1 MHSTTQQP
9 SVAVD
14 TLAVAQAYQDQLIV
28 KRLPEWVM
36 RLSEAEFTLLGDALR
51 NLMSYEQKLSAVFAR
66 ITNIDDFARPLLDQT
81 LDTLQHPLHALLDL
95 PATQD
100 TMDIGNLY
108 FRRWYV
114 YESPTVSYWS
124 TRVPAMDSDYYDVP
138 LLEAALRNFTE
149 QECRQQ
155 PRRNAVV
162 DDKGKHQTSLSAL
175 SFARMCRTL
184 DLGQRYQQH
193 LDSIL
198 LEDTDGQSVKAL
210 LAQFLRRSMLADAL
224 QAKARGV
231 LNEAELQLVIGLCR
245 DDQLG
250 RLDDAQVHA
259 RQLKIFGCAVQ
270 RVVVLDVI
278 DEGVIFNT
286 RKRVLVYVPG
296 DPQGAWS
303 ANDNLE
309 GYTRHV
315 LGQRLR
321 KDDYRRFFSRFVRR
335 RDSHRVFSAIRKR
348 LNDVASWA
356 TRDLDEQT
364 SGQPMPLFE
373 HLADAWI
380 AQIKDDAAM
389 IATPVAQLDR
399 QVQAEHDR
407 QLLAEGWMLLSVAGM
422 FVPVL
427 GAALAAV
434 MVYELLRECFQA
446 VDDWRHDERDAAL
459 EHWLHVGKGTVVLVA
474 TAATVTLARRG
485 WSKVDSWVSARL
497 NDGGEKLWNGDL
509 QPYRGEAPPSDAVID
524 EQGIHRHGA
533 NSWVE
538 MQGHW
543 YPISQDSAGEPWHL
557 SSYQGHSPQLRHNG
571 AGAWRLWHEQPA
583 EWSGSP
589 MMLRRLG
596 RPFSA
601 LDEQQIEHVMAIH
614 ALNEDQLRAWHVFA
628 RRPDAAVIDTAS
640 RLLLAGRIGNLVQ
653 QLRSGATIADTALLQ
668 RARSL
673 PDASGQDGESLAD
686 VVWAHRRVLLQQLYD
701 SAFPDTEA
709 SSILRGSFTSLHRLA
724 ADEVWRTASVDD
736 QTALLLTRRVPLSMA
751 QAARTQV
758 MGIRMTRVYEALV
771 FDTPQ
776 TLDLGRVVLHLLA
789 RLPGAAT
796 RPGWRLFDGDA
807 DQPLLTTAGQGTP
820 FDLVHRSGVF
830 SCRTSDV
837 AAGSSMG
844 ELFDTLAQAYASE
857 HWTTLG
863 LETPNAS
870 ALRARLLTD
879 ASSKRSM
886 ITTWLG
892 ANQPGDAFLVPLQ
905 LGDGRIGYPLSGG
918 RFWATMGQRPPRALQ
933 ARLRDLYPAF
943 SDEQIG
949 RWLEGEDARARLEA
963 LEQQYNVLNN
973 HLKQWVRGAFPTFE
987 LLARRALRKG
997 LIDCWRW
1004 LVPELE
1010 GDLEEPRRYM
1020 LFQVR
1025 SRLQYLPSI
1034 PSSVSFPHISILG
1047 LHDMRLESIPD
1058 DFLRAFPNLRSLEI
1072 THCRLKR
1079 LPLPETLTGQLE
1091 VLDLSGNQI
1100 ALDEGQALVLASCQS
1115 LVYLNLSFN
1124 PLGRSFSVFGMPRL
1138 NALHLQASQ
1147 LDSFPYGVMD
1157 SPELHTLDLRDNAL
1171 YEFPEDFHQSDLW
1184 RVGRVN
1190 LHGNLFA
1197 AAPESLSR
1205 WHWLEA
1211 SRVPYRLRWLDV
1223 VPAERRDDM
1232 SALWT
1237 QLETEQ
1243 GSADFFNTLAALTS
1257 SGNFKSAPLARNFAV
1272 RLLDMFE
1279 FMSRDPVL
1287 KRELF
1292 DNAAVTDCQDNATI
1306 RFTDL
1311 ELRVLVWR
1319 ARHSEL
1325 ARQPEQALLH
1335 LGGQLWRMNVLD
1347 QFAAEH
1353 ALSAGASSESI
1364 EFALAYRIALRSKLD
1379 LPIQQDDMLYA
1390 GIPNLTPWDLH
1401 NATHAVVVAQSADSL
1416 AQYLARQPFW
1426 QDYLRANYASRL
1438 KVPPRMHEELQRLM
1452 DLGDREQD
1460 IARLHIDNQ
1469 QREHEVMLQLTR
1481 EAMGRARTISLDRA

>member
-1 MHSTTQQP
+1 MRSSNQQP

-28 KRLPEWVM
+28 KRLPEWVT
-36 RLSEAEFTLLGDALR
+36 RLSEAEFTLFSDALR
-51 NLMSYEQKLSAVFAR
+51 SILDCEQKLSAAFAR
-66 ITNIDDFARPLLDQT
+66 ISNIDVFAKPLLQ
-81 LDTLQHPLHALLDL
+81 QALK
-95 PATQD
+95 AH
-100 TMDIGNLY
+100 GNLDPGAMY

-114 YESPTVSYWS
+114 YEANTVSYLAG
-124 TRVPAMDSDYYDVP
+124 RVLVPDSDYYDLP
-138 LLEAALRNFTE
+138 LLEAALYNFPE
-149 QECRQQ
+149 SECRQQ

-162 DDKGKHQTSLSAL
+162 DGKGVRQVGLSAVTL
-175 SFARMCRTL
+175 ARLCRAL
-184 DLGQRYQQH
+184 DMGKQYQDH

-198 LEDTDGQSVKAL
+198 LAGTGAHSVKTL
-210 LAQFLRRSMLADAL
+210 LAQFLRSSMLADAL
-224 QAKARGV
+224 QAKVQGV
-231 LNEAELQLVIGLCR
+231 LSEAELQLVIGLCR

-250 RLDDAQVHA
+250 RLDGAPVHA
-259 RQLKIFGCAVQ
+259 RQLKIFGGPVQ

-278 DEGVIFNT
+278 DAGWVLNSS
-286 RKRVLVYVPG
+286 KRVLVYVPG

-303 ANDNLE
+303 ASDDLE
-309 GYTRHV
+309 EYARRV

-321 KDDYRRFFSRFVRR
+321 KDDYRRFFSRFVCR
-335 RDSHRVFSAIRKR
+335 RDSHRVFKALSER
-348 LNDVASWA
+348 LDDVADWA

-364 SGQPMPLFE
+364 TGYQLPLFD

-389 IATPVAQLDR
+389 IAPPVAQLDR

-407 QLLAEGWMLLSVAGM
+407 RLRAEGWMLLTVAGL
-422 FVPVL
+422 FVPLL
-427 GAALAAV
+427 GAALAAL
-434 MVYELLRECFQA
+434 MVYELLRESFQA
-446 VDDWRHDERDAAL
+446 IDDWRDDERDAAL
-459 EHWLHVGKGTVVLVA
+459 EHWLNVGKGVVMLAA
-474 TAATVTLARRG
+474 TAATVTVVRRG
-485 WSKVDSWVSARL
+485 WSKVDRLVSARL
-497 NDGGEKLWNGDL
+497 DDGSEKLWNGDL
-509 QPYRGEAPPSDAVID
+509 QPYRVEGPPSDAVID
-524 EQGIHRHGA
+524 EQGIHRHRA
-533 NSWVE
+533 NCWIE

-543 YPISQDSAGEPWHL
+543 YQVDQDRADEPWRL
-557 SSYQGHSPQLRHNG
+557 LPYRGHRPQLRHNG

-583 EWSGSP
+583 EWSGSH
-589 MMLRRLG
+589 MMFRRLG
-596 RPFSA
+596 RPFSS
-601 LDEQQIEHVMAIH
+601 LDEQQIDHVMAIH
-614 ALNEDQLRAWHVFA
+614 DLQEDHLRRLHVYG
-628 RRPDAAVIDTAS
+628 RRPDAAVTDTAS
-640 RLLLAGRIGNLVQ
+640 RILLASRIGELVL
-653 QLRSGATIADTALLQ
+653 QLRSGAVIADTALLR
-668 RARSL
+668 RARTL
-673 PDASGQDGESLAD
+673 PGAQGQDDQSLAD
-686 VVWAHRRVLLQQLYD
+686 VIWRQRRVLLQQLYD
-701 SAFPDTEA
+701 SDFPDTEA
-709 SSILRGSFTSLHRLA
+709 SSILRGSFASLHRLA
-724 ADEVWRTASVDD
+724 ADEVWHTASSDD
-736 QTALLLTRRVPLSMA
+736 QMALLETRRVPLSMA
-751 QAARTQV
+751 QSARSQV
-758 MGIRMTRVYEALV
+758 MGIRSTRVLEALV

-776 TLDLGRVVLHLLA
+776 TLDLGRVALHLLA
-789 RLPGAAT
+789 RLPGAAS

-807 DQPLLTTAGQGTP
+807 DQPLLTIAGRGTP
-820 FDLVHRSGVF
+820 VDLIYCNGVF
-830 SCRTSDV
+830 NCRTTDAGP
-837 AAGSSMG
+837 AATPG
-844 ELFDTLAQAYASE
+844 ELFDSLANTYGTEQLNL
-857 HWTTLG
+857 LG
-863 LETPNAS
+863 LGEANAA
-870 ALRARLLTD
+870 ALRVRLAADARGL
-879 ASSKRSM
+879 RSM
-886 ITTWLG
+886 IATWLG
-892 ANQPGDAFLVPLQ
+892 TDRPHGTFLSPLQ
-905 LGDGRIGYPLSGG
+905 LGDGRVGYPLSGG

-949 RWLEGEDARARLEA
+949 RWLAGGDAQARLEA

-973 HLKQWVRGAFPTFE
+973 YLNQWVRGAFPTFE
-987 LLARRALRKG
+987 LLARRAFRKG

-1010 GDLEEPRRYM
+1010 GGLEEQRRYM

-1025 SRLQYLPSI
+1025 SRLQRLPSI

-1147 LDSFPYGVMD
+1147 LDTFPYGVMD
-1157 SPELHTLDLRDNAL
+1157 SPELHTLDLRDNAQ
-1171 YEFPEDFHQSDLW
+1171 YEFPEDFHQSQLW

-1190 LHGNLFA
+1190 LRGNLFA
-1197 AAPESLSR
+1197 AAPETLSR

-1223 VPAERRDDM
+1223 VSTNRRDDM

-1257 SGNFKSAPLARNFAV
+1257 AGNFKSAPLARNFAV

-1279 FMSRDPVL
+1279 FMARDPVL

-1325 ARQPEQALLH
+1325 ARHPERALLH

-1347 QFAAEH
+1347 QIAAEH
-1353 ALSAGASSESI
+1353 ALRAGASSESI

-1379 LPIQQDDMLYA
+1379 LPIQQDDMLYF
-1390 GIPNLTPWDLH
+1390 GIPNLKPWDLH
-1401 NATHAVVVAQSADSL
+1401 KATHAVMAAQSADSL

-1426 QDYLRANYASRL
+1426 QDYLRTNYARRL
-1438 KVPPRMHEELQRLM
+1438 KVPSGLHEELQRLM
-1452 DLGDREQD
+1452 DLGDREQE

>member
-1 MHSTTQQP
+1 MQSSNQQP

-14 TLAVAQAYQDQLIV
+14 SLAVAQAYQDQLIA
-28 KRLPEWVM
+28 KRLPAWVT
-36 RLSEAEFTLLGDALR
+36 RLSESEFTLLGDALR
-51 NLMSYEQKLSAVFAR
+51 RLLDCEQKLSAAFAR
-66 ITNIDDFARPLLDQT
+66 IRHIDVFTKPLLQQA
-81 LDTLQHPLHALLDL
+81 LQAH
-95 PATQD
+95 
-100 TMDIGNLY
+100 GNLDPAAMY

-114 YESPTVSYWS
+114 YEANTVSYLAG
-124 TRVPAMDSDYYDVP
+124 RVLVPDSDYYDMPV
-138 LLEAALRNFTE
+138 LESALYNFTE
-149 QECRQQ
+149 SECWQQ

-162 DDKGKHQTSLSAL
+162 DGKGVRQPGLSAL
-175 SFARMCRTL
+175 TLARLCRAL
-184 DLGQRYQQH
+184 DMGQQYQDH
-193 LDSIL
+193 LDSVL
-198 LEDTDGQSVKAL
+198 LAGTDAYSVKTL
-210 LAQFLRRSMLADAL
+210 LAQFLRSSMLADAL
-224 QAKARGV
+224 QAKAQGG
-231 LNEAELQLVIGLCR
+231 LSEAELQLVIGLCR
-245 DDQLG
+245 DDKLG
-250 RLDDAQVHA
+250 SLEGAPVHA
-259 RQLKIFGCAVQ
+259 RQLKIFGCPVQ

-278 DEGVIFNT
+278 DEGWVFNT
-286 RKRVLVYVPG
+286 SKRVLVYVPG
-296 DPQGAWS
+296 DPLGAWS
-303 ANDNLE
+303 VSDDLE
-309 GYTRHV
+309 EYARRV

-335 RDSHRVFSAIRKR
+335 RDSHRVFTAVSER
-348 LNDVASWA
+348 LGDLADWA

-364 SGQPMPLFE
+364 TGYRLPLFE
-373 HLADAWI
+373 HLAQAWI

-389 IATPVAQLDR
+389 IAPPVAQLDR

-407 QLLAEGWMLLSVAGM
+407 RLRSEGWMLLTVAGL
-422 FVPVL
+422 FVPLL
-427 GAALAAV
+427 GAALAAL
-434 MVYELLRECFQA
+434 MVYELLRESFQA
-446 VDDWRHDERDAAL
+446 IDDWRNDERDAAL
-459 EHWLHVGKGTVVLVA
+459 EHWLNVGKGVVTLAA
-474 TAATVTLARRG
+474 TAATVTVVRRG
-485 WSKVDSWVSARL
+485 WSKVDRLVSARL
-497 NDGGEKLWNGDL
+497 DDGSEKLWNGDL
-509 QPYRGEAPPSDAVID
+509 QPYRGEGPPSDAVID
-524 EQGIHRHGA
+524 EQGIHRHRA
-533 NSWVE
+533 SRWIE

-543 YPISQDSAGEPWHL
+543 YRVGQDRAGEPWRL
-557 SSYQGHSPQLRHNG
+557 LPYRGHRPQLRHND

-583 EWSGSP
+583 EWSGAH
-589 MMLRRLG
+589 MMFRRLG
-596 RPFSA
+596 RPFSS
-601 LDEQQIEHVMAIH
+601 LDEQQIDQVMAIH
-614 ALNEDQLRAWHVFA
+614 DLQEDHLRALHVYG
-628 RRPDAAVIDTAS
+628 RRPDAAATDTAS
-640 RLLLAGRIGNLVQ
+640 RILLASRIGELAQ
-653 QLRSGATIADTALLQ
+653 QLRSGAAVTDATLLR
-668 RARSL
+668 RARGL
-673 PDASGQDGESLAD
+673 PGAKGQDGQSLAD
-686 VVWAHRRVLLQQLYD
+686 VVWRQRRVLLQQWYD
-701 SAFPDTEA
+701 SDFPDTEA
-709 SSILRGSFTSLHRLA
+709 SSILRGSFASLHRLA
-724 ADEVWRTASVDD
+724 ADEVWRTASADD
-736 QTALLLTRRVPLSMA
+736 QAALLDTRRVPLSMA
-751 QAARTQV
+751 QSARRQV
-758 MGIRMTRVYEALV
+758 MGIRMARVYEALL

-776 TLDLGRVVLHLLA
+776 TLDLGRVALNLLG

-796 RPGWRLFDGDA
+796 RPGWRLYDGDA
-807 DQPLLTTAGQGTP
+807 DQPLLSIAGRGTP
-820 FDLVHRSGVF
+820 FDLIHRNGVF
-830 SCRTSDV
+830 SCRV
-837 AAGSSMG
+837 AGAEPLATEG
-844 ELFDTLAQAYASE
+844 ELFDILGKAYGDEQWAS
-857 HWTTLG
+857 LG
-863 LETPNAS
+863 LDEPHAA
-870 ALRARLLTD
+870 ALRARLAAD
-879 ASSKRSM
+879 AGSLRPL
-886 ITTWLG
+886 IATWLG
-892 ANQPGDAFLVPLQ
+892 ADQPNGAFLAPLP
-905 LGDGRIGYPLSGG
+905 LGDGRVGYPLSGG

-949 RWLEGEDARARLEA
+949 RWLQGEDAQARLDA

-973 HLKQWVRGAFPTFE
+973 HLNLWVRGAFPTFE
-987 LLARRALRKG
+987 LLARRAFRKG

-1010 GDLEEPRRYM
+1010 GGLAESQRYM

-1025 SRLQYLPSI
+1025 SRLQRLPSI

-1072 THCRLKR
+1072 THCRLRR

-1147 LDSFPYGVMD
+1147 LDTFPYGVMD

-1171 YEFPEDFHQSDLW
+1171 YDLPEDFHQSNLW

-1190 LHGNLFA
+1190 LRGNLFA

-1223 VPAERRDDM
+1223 VPVERRDEM

-1311 ELRVLVWR
+1311 ELRVRVWR

-1353 ALSAGASSESI
+1353 ALRAGASSESI

-1379 LPIQQDDMLYA
+1379 LPIQQDDMLYF
-1390 GIPNLTPWDLH
+1390 GIPNLTPWNLH
-1401 NATHAVVVAQSADSL
+1401 NATHAVIAEQSANNL

-1426 QDYLRANYASRL
+1426 QDYLRANYARRL
-1438 KVPPRMHEELQRLM
+1438 RVPSGMHEELQRLM
-1452 DLGDREQD
+1452 DLGDREQE

-1481 EAMGRARTISLDRA
+1481 EAMGRARTISLGAS